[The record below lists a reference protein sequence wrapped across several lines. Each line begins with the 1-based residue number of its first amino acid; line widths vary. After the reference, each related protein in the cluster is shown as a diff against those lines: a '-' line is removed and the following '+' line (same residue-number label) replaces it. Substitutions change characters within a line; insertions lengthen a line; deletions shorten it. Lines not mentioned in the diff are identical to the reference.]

1 MSSNIYAD
9 IGCSVMGKGTVTAIN
24 SVTSHFINMIA
35 TNQSVI
41 MSIN

>member
-9 IGCSVMGKGTVTAIN
+9 IGCTVMGKGTVTAIN
-24 SVTSHFINMIA
+24 SVTNHFTNWIV
-35 TNQSVI
+35 TNQSVM